1 MQKATFAALAVIGM
15 AWLPAHLGGQQP
27 QQAPAGI
34 TVDPTTPK
42 KHVLVL
48 AFTNGFYHGSTT
60 DGAATIWQLGRE
72 SGLFDVDIRTDT
84 KWITKGN
91 AGPGESRN
99 ISTVRRHLRRQH
111 DRRLAARR
119 PAEERLHFVHS

>member
-1 MQKATFAALAVIGM
+1 MKKTILGALAV
-15 AWLPAHLGGQQP
+15 LGALAIAPSRLAGQQQP
-27 QQAPAGI
+27 AAGI

-84 KWITKGN
+84 KWITKG
-91 AGPGESRN
+91 APGFGENRN
-99 ISTVRRHLRRQH
+99 L
-111 DRRLAARR
+111 
-119 PAEERLHFVHS
+119 

>member
-1 MQKATFAALAVIGM
+1 
-15 AWLPAHLGGQQP
+15 
-27 QQAPAGI
+27 
-34 TVDPTTPK
+34 
-42 KHVLVL
+42 VLVL

-72 SGLFDVDIRTDT
+72 SNLFDVDIRTDT

-99 ISTVRRHLRRQH
+99 LNWYDAIFAVNTTGTWPLDDQQKKDFISFIH
-111 DRRLAARR
+111 DAGKGFVAAPDTHAKRN
-119 PAEERLHFVHS
+119 P